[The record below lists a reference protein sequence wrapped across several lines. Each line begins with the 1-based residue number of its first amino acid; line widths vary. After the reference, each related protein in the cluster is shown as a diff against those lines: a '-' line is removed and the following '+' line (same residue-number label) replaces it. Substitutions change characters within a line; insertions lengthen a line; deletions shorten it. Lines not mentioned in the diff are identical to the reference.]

1 MAFLSLLDDREK
13 PKGSRD
19 PLGFEMVWSHYGREV
34 VGNLTTITSSISNF
48 AVALLGFKWANE
60 LALHLPEHARH
71 LEVRETFL
79 RYEQLTGYL
88 RYLAG
93 DKALMGITRIG
104 RRIEEPAGRVSFGL
118 DTDQQILS
126 DQASY
131 GMWGLYSSAMRDTQL
146 VHGDD
151 RLLTALGMDIAAI
164 IERKLDKD
172 ALIKLFRSKR
182 KVRADELTSFAKPFL
197 AAINQKRVRDRLLH
211 ALMNG
216 NPHKRLQQEMWD
228 VTQKLANA
236 DARIRGVADFID
248 QVARQT
254 QEPTLQKCLID
265 IQQVER
271 LLVASNNVFHYCR
284 RKDGESVGNIVK
296 ELDQRY
302 EYSHLPMNLDL
313 SQVPR
318 GERLRE
324 ILDSFRAG
332 NTAQAVQQI
341 LELNRIVMAQRGGA
355 PWVEAESSKHLRVRV
370 PSELAALKSQNELEK
385 DWDYDYFLGSFI
397 QIASDGLKAQ
407 WTAR

>member
-13 PKGSRD
+13 PRGSRD
-19 PLGFEMVWSHYGREV
+19 PLGFEMVWTHYGREV

-48 AVALLGFKWANE
+48 AVALLGFKWSNE
-60 LALHLPEHARH
+60 LAAHLPEHARH
-71 LEVRETFL
+71 REIRESFL

-93 DKALMGITRIG
+93 DTALMGITRVS
-104 RRIEEPAGRVSFGL
+104 RRMDEPKGRVSFGL
-118 DTDQQILS
+118 DTEQQILS

-146 VHGDD
+146 VYGDD
-151 RLLTALGMDIAAI
+151 RVLTPLGLEIASI

-172 ALIKLFRSKR
+172 PLIKVFRSKR
-182 KVRADELTSFAKPFL
+182 KASADDLAHFAKSFL
-197 AAINQKRVRDRLLH
+197 AAINQKQVRDQLLH

-216 NPHKRLQQEMWD
+216 NPHKILQRELWN
-228 VTQKLANA
+228 VTQKLASSN
-236 DARIRGVADFID
+236 ARILGMPDFIER
-248 QVARQT
+248 VRRRT
-254 QEPTLQKCLID
+254 KEPRLAESLGD
-265 IQQVER
+265 IQQMER

-284 RKDGESVGNIVK
+284 RKDGEPFSNIVK

-302 EYSHLPMNLDL
+302 RYTHLPKALDF

-318 GERLRE
+318 GDRLRE

-332 NTAQAVQQI
+332 KTAKVLQQI

-355 PWVEAESSKHLRVRV
+355 PWVEVEAGKKLRVRV
-370 PSELAALKSQNELEK
+370 PSELAELKSQGELEK
-385 DWDYDYFLGSFI
+385 DWDYDYFIGSFI
-397 QIASDGLKAQ
+397 QIASEGLGVR